1 MLSSGVVLTGGT
13 ALLPGIGE
21 LAEDVFLKPSR
32 VGWPGYQGP
41 LADVIRNPRFATV
54 VGLLLEAQ
62 SQRQRGRRAA
72 AQTGSFGQTLKRMRE
87 WIVGNF

>member
-1 MLSSGVVLTGGT
+1 
-13 ALLPGIGE
+13 
-21 LAEDVFLKPSR
+21 
-32 VGWPGYQGP
+32 
-41 LADVIRNPRFATV
+41 VIRNPRFATV
-54 VGLLLEAQ
+54 VGLLLEAH